1 MKTLIVYE
9 TKHGTVEHAVALL
22 AGKLH
27 GETRTA
33 RVSDTLPK
41 LSKFDTVIIG
51 GSIYFGEIQ
60 KTLAMFMVKNREEL
74 LGKRLGLFICGAHP
88 DPAEREKELENAFPK
103 EFRDRAEAQAIFGY
117 QIHFQ
122 ELNPLE
128 RSIAK
133 SILRQKVDKVGLN
146 EEAIEAF
153 AAKFN

>member
-22 AGKLH
+22 AGKLD
-27 GETRTA
+27 GDTKTA
-33 RVSDTLPK
+33 RVSDNMPK
-41 LSKFDTVIIG
+41 LSDFDTVIIG

-60 KTLAMFMVKNREEL
+60 KTLATYMVKHSEEL
-74 LGKRLGLFICGAHP
+74 TQKRLGLFICGAHP
-88 DPAEREKELENAFPK
+88 NSAERERELENAFPE
-103 EFRDRAEAQAIFGY
+103 EFRNRAVAQDIFGY

-128 RSIAK
+128 RSVTK
-133 SILRQKVDKVGLN
+133 SILRQKGDKDGLD

-153 AAKFN
+153 ARKFN